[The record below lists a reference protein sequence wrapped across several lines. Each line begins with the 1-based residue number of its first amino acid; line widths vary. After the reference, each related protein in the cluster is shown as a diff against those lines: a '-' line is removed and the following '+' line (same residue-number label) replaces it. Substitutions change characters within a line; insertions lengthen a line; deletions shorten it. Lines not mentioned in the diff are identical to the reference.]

1 MKQILDLNGWAGKE
15 HFHFFKQFD
24 EPFFG
29 VTVTI
34 DCTLA
39 YAAAKA
45 KGNPF
50 FLYYLHKSLT
60 AANRVPAFRY
70 RIVEDQVWVYDQV
83 DASPTV
89 DRPDGTFGF
98 SYVQFEENFQ
108 AFKAG
113 ADQEIAEV
121 RNSSEL
127 FPAKP
132 GECVIHYSALP
143 WINFSSMSHARSFS
157 FPDSSPKISF
167 GKITELDGKK
177 SMPVSIHVH
186 HALMDGLHV
195 GQYIDCF
202 QQLMD
207 EA

>member
-1 MKQILDLNGWAGKE
+1 MKQILDLNGWARKE

-29 VTVTI
+29 LTVNV
-34 DCTLA
+34 DCTRA

-45 KGNPF
+45 NGSSF
-50 FLYYLHKSLT
+50 FLSYLHKSLS
-60 AANRVPAFRY
+60 AANQVPAFRY

-83 DASPTV
+83 DASSTV
-89 DRPDGTFGF
+89 GRADGTFGF
-98 SYVQFEENFQ
+98 SYIVFEEDFEE
-108 AFKAG
+108 FKTG
-113 ADQEIAEV
+113 ADKEISGV
-121 RNSSEL
+121 RNGSGL
-127 FPAKP
+127 FPATL

-143 WINFSSMSHARSFS
+143 WIDFSAISHARSFS

-186 HALMDGLHV
+186 HALMDGFHV
-195 GQYIDCF
+195 GQFIDLF
-202 QQLMD
+202 QQLMN

>member
-1 MKQILDLNGWAGKE
+1 MKQILDLNGWARTA

-29 VTVTI
+29 VTVNI

-45 KGNPF
+45 KGVSF
-50 FLYYLHKSLT
+50 FLYYLHKSLS
-60 AANRVPAFRY
+60 AANQTPAFRY

-98 SYVQFEENFQ
+98 SYIEFEEDFQ
-108 AFKAG
+108 AFKTG
-113 ADQEIAEV
+113 ADQEITTV
-121 RNSSEL
+121 RNSRGL
-127 FPAKP
+127 FPAKL

-202 QQLMD
+202 QQLMN